1 MIQAAAVDGLLA
13 ALASALLFALAVPA
27 AKVLL
32 ADATP
37 LQLAGLL
44 YVGGALGIA
53 PRALRGRTRRPPL
66 DGPTRSRL
74 AGSVVLGGIVG
85 PVLLLVALRWAPAGS
100 VALLLNLEIMATA
113 LLGALVFGETLGA
126 RGWCGVAV
134 AAAAGILL
142 SAGSGWPG
150 RLSAA
155 LAAGACLCWGID
167 NNLTAA
173 IDGMSPSET
182 TLWKTGLAGTTNLVL
197 GTVLA
202 PWRLHAGTIVIA
214 LGVGALSY
222 GASIAL
228 AIRAAQAEG
237 AIRTQSVFASA
248 PFIAALLS
256 WVGLHEPVQG
266 VQLLAGALFVA
277 AIVLLVVDDH
287 AHAHVH
293 EPLAHVH
300 SHRHD
305 DGHHAHAHPGV
316 AATARHTHWHEHA
329 ATEHTHR
336 HVADLHHRHGGRR

>member
-1 MIQAAAVDGLLA
+1 VDGLLA
-13 ALASALLFALAVPA
+13 ALASAMLFALAVPT

-44 YVGGALGIA
+44 YLGGALGIA
-53 PRALRGRTRRPPL
+53 PHALRGRTGRPPV

-74 AGSVVLGGIVG
+74 AGAVVLGGVVG
-85 PVLLLVALRWAPAGS
+85 PVLLLFALRSAPAGS
-100 VALLLNLEIMATA
+100 VALLLNLEIVATA

-126 RGWCGVAV
+126 RGWYGVVV
-134 AAAAGILL
+134 AAAAGSVL

-197 GTVLA
+197 GAVLA
-202 PWRLHAGTIVIA
+202 PWRLHAGTVVTA

-256 WVGLHEPVQG
+256 WVALHEPVQG

-277 AIVLLVVDDH
+277 AIVLLAVDDH

-305 DGHHAHAHPGV
+305 DGHHDHVHPGLG
-316 AATARHTHWHEHA
+316 ATVRHTHWHEHA
-329 ATEHTHR
+329 ATAHAHR
-336 HVADLHHRHGGRR
+336 HVADLHHRHGRGGA

>member
-1 MIQAAAVDGLLA
+1 MDGLVA

-27 AKVLL
+27 SKVLL

-44 YVGGALGIA
+44 YLGGALGIA
-53 PRALRGRTRRPPL
+53 PRALHGRTRRPRL
-66 DGPTRSRL
+66 DAPTRRRL
-74 AGSVVLGGIVG
+74 AGAVVLGGVAG
-85 PVLLLVALRWAPAGS
+85 PALLLFALRSTPAGS
-100 VALLLNLEIMATA
+100 VALLLNLEIVATA

-126 RGWCGVAV
+126 RGWCGVVV
-134 AAAAGILL
+134 AAAAGIVL

-150 RLSAA
+150 YLSAV
-155 LAAGACLCWGID
+155 LVAAACLCWGID
-167 NNLTAA
+167 NNLTAG
-173 IDGMSPSET
+173 IGGMSPSET

-197 GTVLA
+197 GIMLA
-202 PWRLHAGTIVIA
+202 PWRLQAGTVVTA

-256 WVGLHEPVQG
+256 WIGLHEPVQG
-266 VQLLAGALFVA
+266 VQLVAGALFLT
-277 AIVLLVVDDH
+277 AIVLLAVDDH

-293 EPLAHVH
+293 EAVAHVH

-305 DGHHAHAHPGV
+305 DGHHAHAHPGLL
-316 AATARHTHWHEHA
+316 ATARHTHWHEHA

-336 HVADLHHRHGGRR
+336 HVADLHHRHGSRQR